1 MKATTSWLSI
11 RLSVEASWVHIFN
24 PGLEK
29 LRLETSVLGVMA
41 YGEVEER
48 IGDVPY
54 RLHYTVICD
63 PEWNVKELTVERHGP
78 RTRSID
84 VITDGLGKWYTPAC
98 EELPAFEGCTDVDL
112 SAAAFTNTLPIRR
125 LNLGENQKVELKVL
139 YVDASTMEMKSTQH
153 RYTCIRQGESE
164 STYYYEDLL
173 TGFRVE
179 IKVDAEGLVL
189 DYPGVFRRT
198 LPKR

>member
-1 MKATTSWLSI
+1 MLAPSSLLSI
-11 RLSVEASWVHIFN
+11 KLSVEASWVHIFN

-29 LRLETSVLGVMA
+29 VKLETSALGVMA
-41 YGEVEER
+41 DGEVEER

-54 RLHYTVICD
+54 RMHYSVICD
-63 PEWNVKELTVERHGP
+63 PDWNVKELTVERHGP
-78 RTRSID
+78 RTRSLD

-98 EELPAFEGCTDVDL
+98 EELPAFEGCTDVNL

-139 YVDASTMEMKSTQH
+139 YVDASTMEMNATQQ
-153 RYTCIRQGESE
+153 RYTCIHRGESE
-164 STYYYEDLL
+164 STYYYENLL

-179 IKVDAEGLVL
+179 MKVDAEGLVL

-198 LPKR
+198 AVKS

>member
-1 MKATTSWLSI
+1 LS
-11 RLSVEASWVHIFN
+11 SEASWVHIFN

-29 LRLETSVLGVMA
+29 LRLETSPLGIIA

-54 RLHYTVICD
+54 RFHYTVMCD
-63 PEWNVKELTVERHGP
+63 ADWNVKEVNLERHGP
-78 RTRSID
+78 RTRSVD
-84 VITDGLGKWYTPAC
+84 VVSDGQGKWYTPAC
-98 EELPAFEGCTDVDL
+98 EELLAFDGCTDVDL
-112 SAAAFTNTLPIRR
+112 SISAFTNTPPIRR

-139 YVDASTMEMKSTQH
+139 YVDGATMEMRTTEQ
-153 RYTCIRQGESE
+153 RYTCLRRGESE
-164 STYYYEDLL
+164 STYYHESLL

>member
-1 MKATTSWLSI
+1 
-11 RLSVEASWVHIFN
+11 LSVEASWAHIFN

-29 LRLETSVLGVMA
+29 LTLETSALGVMA
-41 YGEVEER
+41 LGEVEEK

-54 RLHYTVICD
+54 RFHYSVMCD
-63 PEWNVKELTVERHGP
+63 PDWNVRELTVEHYGTH
-78 RTRSID
+78 TRSLDLIS
-84 VITDGLGKWYTPAC
+84 DGLGRWSTPAC

-125 LNLGENQKVELKVL
+125 LNLGENQKAELKVL
-139 YVDASTMEMKSTQH
+139 YVEASSMEMMATQQ
-153 RYTCIRQGESE
+153 RYTCVRRGESE
-164 STYYYEDLL
+164 STYYYENLL

-179 IKVDAEGLVL
+179 IRVDVDGLIL

-198 LPKR
+198 SYKS